1 MKKIFKLIP
10 LAVLMSFA
18 IAACDFNIFTTLVT
32 GIVLD
37 ETELN
42 LSVNETYQ
50 LTPTIFPAD
59 ATIQSLRWTSNDE
72 SVSVSNGLVTAISE
86 GEATVTATAKDRSGI
101 SATCNVTV
109 SYVEATGISLSPT
122 NLEIYT
128 DQTSELVVT
137 FTPSNTSN
145 KNVAWGSSNEAVA
158 TVADGIVSGLTEG
171 NTTITATSEDGGF
184 TATCSVSVS
193 VAPEVEKVTLQSTYM
208 DYVENNVY
216 NIDSCPSVGTGKL
229 LIIPVWFL
237 DSGTYITSEAKK
249 SNVRSDLQK
258 AYFGTEAETGWNS
271 VKSFYEEESKGTLTL
286 EGTVTDWYPANQY
299 STYYYS
305 ETDGSDLTSMLVESA
320 TNWYFTNN
328 PSESRSDYDRDDNG
342 YLDGVMLI
350 YGSPDY
356 SALINNESIDDYNMW
371 AYCYWLQKSSL
382 NDVVSPGPN
391 VYFWASYD
399 FMYGSNTASSR
410 AGTSYASGDTSYC
423 TIDAH
428 TFIHEMGHVL
438 GLDDYYD
445 YSKQYNPA
453 GGFSMQDYNVGG
465 HDPFSVMALG
475 WAKPYIPMSSA
486 TITIGDFQSS
496 HDLILLTPSWNTNDS
511 PFDEY
516 MLLELY
522 TPTGLN
528 EFDATHQ
535 YGGGYPKGPTVPGI
549 RLWHVDARLTRRFSG
564 SYQTT
569 LSTDPTSS
577 NVYTAMSNTYY
588 SSEAADYI
596 SPLGSSYAN
605 YNLLQLIRNNSSEDY
620 TPTADFS
627 ASNLFTNGQ
636 SFSMSNVAGQ
646 FVNSGKLNS
655 NINLGW
661 TFTID
666 SLSSSNA
673 TITLSRI

>member
-1 MKKIFKLIP
+1 
-10 LAVLMSFA
+10 
-18 IAACDFNIFTTLVT
+18 
-32 GIVLD
+32 
-37 ETELN
+37 
-42 LSVNETYQ
+42 
-50 LTPTIFPAD
+50 
-59 ATIQSLRWTSNDE
+59 
-72 SVSVSNGLVTAISE
+72 
-86 GEATVTATAKDRSGI
+86 
-101 SATCNVTV
+101 
-109 SYVEATGISLSPT
+109 
-122 NLEIYT
+122 
-128 DQTSELVVT
+128 
-137 FTPSNTSN
+137 
-145 KNVAWGSSNEAVA
+145 
-158 TVADGIVSGLTEG
+158 
-171 NTTITATSEDGGF
+171 
-184 TATCSVSVS
+184 
-193 VAPEVEKVTLQSTYM
+193 
-208 DYVENNVY
+208 
-216 NIDSCPSVGTGKL
+216 
-229 LIIPVWFL
+229 
-237 DSGTYITSEAKK
+237 
-249 SNVRSDLQK
+249 
-258 AYFGTEAETGWNS
+258 
-271 VKSFYEEESKGTLTL
+271 
-286 EGTVTDWYPANQY
+286 
-299 STYYYS
+299 
-305 ETDGSDLTSMLVESA
+305 
-320 TNWYFTNN
+320 
-328 PSESRSDYDRDDNG
+328 
-342 YLDGVMLI
+342 
-350 YGSPDY
+350 
-356 SALINNESIDDYNMW
+356 
-371 AYCYWLQKSSL
+371 
-382 NDVVSPGPN
+382 
-391 VYFWASYD
+391 
-399 FMYGSNTASSR
+399 
-410 AGTSYASGDTSYC
+410 
-423 TIDAH
+423 
-428 TFIHEMGHVL
+428 MGHVF

-445 YSKQYNPA
+445 YSGNASPA

-549 RLWHVDARLTRRFSG
+549 RLWHVDARLTRYFSG

-588 SSEAADYI
+588 SSKAADYI